1 MAKKVLITG
10 SQGMLATD
18 MAKVWTGLG
27 YQATGLSHAQLDVT
41 SANQVS
47 EALEQTRPDIVVY
60 TPGLGVDTCEQEP
73 EKGYRLHTW
82 APAQMARQ
90 CHSLGA
96 TFVYISTCG
105 LFGDEVRFYSEYEP
119 VQLKTQ
125 YARSKFLGEQA
136 ATQAC
141 RRTFVIRPG
150 WLFGGTPSHQR
161 NFVYQRFL
169 EARRESVVR
178 SAGDKFGSPTSTEE
192 LAAKILEIVD
202 TAEYGVYHV
211 TNTGRASR
219 YEYVKCIVESFGLD
233 TTVEPVESSSFPRA
247 ASVPDCELLENL
259 NLKFLGLEPLQPWQ
273 EAIERYVTTLKKQG
287 L

>member
-18 MAKVWTGLG
+18 MARVWTGSG
-27 YQATGLSHAQLDVT
+27 YQAVGLSHAQLDVT
-41 SANQVS
+41 SASQVS

-82 APAQMARQ
+82 APAQMARR
-90 CHSLGA
+90 CESLGA

-119 VQLKTQ
+119 VQTKTQ

-136 ATQAC
+136 STQAC
-141 RRTFVIRPG
+141 QRTFVIRPG

-161 NFVYQRFL
+161 NFVFQRFL
-169 EARRESVVR
+169 EAKKESVIR

-202 TAEYGVYHV
+202 TREYGLYHV

-219 YEYVKCIVESFGLD
+219 YEYVKCIVEAFGLD
-233 TTVEPVESSSFPRA
+233 TTVEAVDSSSFLRA
-247 ASVPDCELLENL
+247 APVPDCELLDNL
-259 NLKFLGLEPLQPWQ
+259 NIKFLGLEPLAPWQ
-273 EAIERYVTTLKKQG
+273 DAIERYVRSLEV
-287 L
+287 